1 MAYIGVS
8 PQFGVRRKHTYIVS
22 GSSTDTFSGAGAEGA
37 TLSYTDSNFVDV
49 YQNGVKLGDDDYTST
64 SGTSIVLGTIASDG
78 DIVEIIV
85 FDAFSVA
92 DTVSKA
98 DGGTFD
104 NAVTITTDDNNAQ
117 LTLVST
123 DADASR
129 GAILAINRNSAS
141 PADNDIAGT
150 IKFNAKNDAAED
162 IELFEINTTITD
174 ASDGTEDAK
183 MTINGIIGGASTNRV
198 NLNNTETVFNED
210 GVDLDFRVEADSETH
225 ALFVQAGSG
234 GVGIGNNSP
243 NSFGANTDNLVIGT
257 TSGENGMT
265 IVSGTANS
273 GRIQFA
279 DNTSDPFRGAIEYA
293 HGSTDAMIFYTAGSE
308 RMRIRS
314 GGFVAI
320 NTTGGSAQLQVLASS
335 GEIVYFQNSSGT
347 GAKLTAGNQS
357 FSAVSDENKKENIV
371 ELDKQESYD
380 NIKNIRAVTY
390 KFKDIEVTDD
400 DGKKTTYKDDISRIG
415 FIAQDWET
423 KYSQL
428 VNTDDEGVKSLL
440 YTETTPVLL
449 SALQKAQ
456 EKIEAL
462 EARITALEGK

>member
-1 MAYIGVS
+1 MPYIGVS

-64 SGTSIVLGTIASDG
+64 SGTSIVLGTTASDG

-85 FDAFSVA
+85 FDAFSIS
-92 DTVSKA
+92 DTVSKS

-104 NAVTITTDDNNAQ
+104 GNVTM
-117 LTLVST
+117 
-123 DADASR
+123 
-129 GAILAINRNSAS
+129 
-141 PADNDIAGT
+141 AGT
-150 IKFNAKNDAAED
+150 LGVTGTQTNNGNLVISKATPNVDIKDTGTAQASMDFLSNSDTVRATIGMERSAGGG
-162 IELFEINTTITD
+162 LFVGSSAYSAVFGT
-174 ASDGTEDAK
+174 ASSG
-183 MTINGIIGGASTNRV
+183 
-198 NLNNTETVFNED
+198 NTELATNNNIRMVID
-210 GVDLDFRVEADSETH
+210 
-225 ALFVQAGSG
+225 GSG
-234 GVGIGNNSP
+234 LVG
-243 NSFGANTDNLVIGT
+243 IGT
-257 TSGENGMT
+257 TSPSSFNGGANNLVVGT
-265 IVSGTANS
+265 GSGSEGITVFAANDS
-273 GRIQFA
+273 NSAIFFA
-279 DNTSDPFRGAIEYA
+279 DGDSTTTGQINYQHSD
-293 HGSTDAMIFYTAGSE
+293 DAFTFHTNGGTE

-320 NTTGGSAQLQVLASS
+320 NTTGGSAQFQVLASS
-335 GEIVYFQNSSGT
+335 GEIVYFQNSAGT

-371 ELDKQESYD
+371 ELDKQQSYD

-390 KFKDIEVTDD
+390 KFKDMEVTDD
-400 DGKKTTYKDDISRIG
+400 NGKKTTHKDDKSRIG
-415 FIAQDWET
+415 FIAQDWEP

-456 EKIEAL
+456 EKIEEL
-462 EARITALEGK
+462 EARIKALEGK